1 MTKAQRAR
9 IKKTEEK
16 LDTILKLIAEKPY
29 TLAIV
34 LPVVALATYGFIK
47 LVF

>member
-9 IKKTEEK
+9 IKKTEQNIDSI
-16 LDTILKLIAEKPY
+16 LQTIVEKPY

-34 LPVVALATYGFIK
+34 LPVCGLAVYGLIK